1 MAGGKRSQ
9 RGLDRTAQRSVAIRK
24 AAMLD
29 IRPQAIHRLPVA
41 LDRHDTGSPARKR
54 LDSKRARS
62 GEQIEN
68 ICPEDCAPVLQY
80 AKGGFT
86 EPSAAG
92 AYLESGRNRQLSS
105 ARLASYHTHRL
116 GPGQSI
122 ERALPFVRERRK
134 ESE

>member
-1 MAGGKRSQ
+1 MPGGKSGQRSFH
-9 RGLDRTAQRSVAIRK
+9 RAAQRSVAIGK

-29 IRPQAIHRLPVA
+29 VGSQAIRRLPVV
-41 LDRHDTGSPARKR
+41 LDGNDAGSPARKR

-116 GPGQSI
+116 DPG
-122 ERALPFVRERRK
+122 
-134 ESE
+134 

>member
-1 MAGGKRSQ
+1 LAGGKSGQRS
-9 RGLDRTAQRSVAIRK
+9 LDRAAQRSVAIRE

-29 IRPQAIHRLPVA
+29 VGPQAIRCFPVVLYGNDA
-41 LDRHDTGSPARKR
+41 GSPARKR
-54 LDSKRARS
+54 LDSERTRS

-68 ICPEDCAPVLQY
+68 IGPEDCAPVLQY

-116 GPGQSI
+116 DPG
-122 ERALPFVRERRK
+122 
-134 ESE
+134 